1 MAAAAAAVRATGAL
15 LALLYLHPDR
25 DYTLTEAGRLI
36 SASPKVMHT
45 EADRLVTAG
54 LVCEARRGRAR
65 LLRAVTTGPV
75 SRPLTDLLAVT
86 YGPLP
91 VLTDLLSTVEGV
103 EQAYIYGSWAARYLG
118 EPGSVPHD
126 VDVLAV
132 GTASD
137 DDLYDAARK
146 AELRLGREVNISGV
160 SSQYWDAP
168 DSADSFMRHIRERP
182 LVKLELS
189 P

>member
-1 MAAAAAAVRATGAL
+1 
-15 LALLYLHPDR
+15 LYLHPDR
-25 DYTLTEAGRLI
+25 DYTLAEAGRLI

-54 LVCEARRGRAR
+54 LVREARRGRAR
-65 LLRAVTTGPV
+65 LLRAETASPV

-91 VLTDLLSTVEGV
+91 VLADLLSEVAGV
-103 EQAYIYGSWAARYLG
+103 DDAYIYGSWAARYLG
-118 EPGSVPHD
+118 EPGSVPQD

-137 DDLYDAARK
+137 DDLYDAARR

-160 SSQYWDAP
+160 SPEYWEMPDA
-168 DSADSFMRHIRERP
+168 ADSFMRHIRERP

-189 P
+189 S